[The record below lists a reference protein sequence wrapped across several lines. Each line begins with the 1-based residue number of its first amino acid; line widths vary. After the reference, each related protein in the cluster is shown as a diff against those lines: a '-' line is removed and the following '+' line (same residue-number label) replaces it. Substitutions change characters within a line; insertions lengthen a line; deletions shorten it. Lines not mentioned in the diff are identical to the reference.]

1 MIEKKMEYINWE
13 DISNNNIRNK
23 LIELKNE
30 HESLKTKIINLSEKL
45 DTVEKEYLLGNKI
58 LLKRLKGVE

>member
-1 MIEKKMEYINWE
+1 MEYINWE

>member
-1 MIEKKMEYINWE
+1 MIKDKIKHINWG

-30 HESLKTKIINLSEKL
+30 HESLKSKIINLSEKL
-45 DTVEKEYLLGNKI
+45 DNVEKEYLLGNKI
-58 LLKRLKGVE
+58 ILKRLKGGE